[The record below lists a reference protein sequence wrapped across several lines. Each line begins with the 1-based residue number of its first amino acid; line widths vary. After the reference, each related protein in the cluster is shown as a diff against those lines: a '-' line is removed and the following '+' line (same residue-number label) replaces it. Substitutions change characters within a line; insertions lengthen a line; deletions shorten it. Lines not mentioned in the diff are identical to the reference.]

1 MINETLKLK
10 KRPKLIYPYANSK
23 EEFNNVS
30 LEYDD
35 EGRPVTVTKTDFVII
50 SQIPNTNDL

>member
-1 MINETLKLK
+1 MINETLNIK
-10 KRPKLIYPYANSK
+10 KTSRLNYPYANSK

-30 LEYDD
+30 LEYDE
-35 EGRPVTVTKTDFVII
+35 EGIPVTVTKTDFVII